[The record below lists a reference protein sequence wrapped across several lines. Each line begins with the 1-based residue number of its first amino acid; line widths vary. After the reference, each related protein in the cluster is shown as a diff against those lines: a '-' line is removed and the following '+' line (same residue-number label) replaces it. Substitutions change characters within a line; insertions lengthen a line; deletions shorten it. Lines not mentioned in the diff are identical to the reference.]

1 MNENEDVVSMNDSL
15 NMLVAGTNNNAR
27 RAVDIGSISNNGSRL
42 NLNNINELSAP
53 QHDQIQSSSRG
64 FGSNGGGQINSSSLL
79 RSSAVRQE

>member
-53 QHDQIQSSSRG
+53 QHDQI
-64 FGSNGGGQINSSSLL
+64 
-79 RSSAVRQE
+79 